1 MKATEIR
8 QMTTADIRDRVNEEL
23 ENLSTLHF
31 QLASSQLADTS
42 QIDKVRRDI
51 ARMRTILK
59 EREISGV
66 EKES

>member
-1 MKATEIR
+1 MKANEIR
-8 QMTTADIRDRVNEEL
+8 QMTTAEIRDRITEEQ

-42 QIDKVRRDI
+42 QIAKVRKDL
-51 ARMRTILK
+51 ARMRTILN

-66 EKES
+66 EK

>member
-1 MKATEIR
+1 MKANEIR
-8 QMTTADIRDRVNEEL
+8 QMTTAEIRDRINEEQ

-42 QIDKVRRDI
+42 QIAKVRKDL
-51 ARMRTILK
+51 ARMRTILN

-66 EKES
+66 EK

>member
-1 MKATEIR
+1 MKANEIR
-8 QMTTADIRDRVNEEL
+8 QMTTAELRDRIEEEQ

-42 QIDKVRRDI
+42 QIEKVRRDV

-66 EKES
+66 EKEA